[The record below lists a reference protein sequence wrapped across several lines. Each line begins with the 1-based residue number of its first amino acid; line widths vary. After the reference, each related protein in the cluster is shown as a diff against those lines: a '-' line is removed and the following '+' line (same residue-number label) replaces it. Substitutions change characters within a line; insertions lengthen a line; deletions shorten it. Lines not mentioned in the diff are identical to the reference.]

1 MDITSDIPLNVIE
14 KGRSLEEVLAK
25 VMSSWRIAN
34 EIGSKAGLTEEDL
47 FSRTL
52 MCVAYRIYLIGVQDG
67 MKEDEE
73 NERTD

>member
-25 VMSSWRIAN
+25 VMSSWRSAN
-34 EIGSKAGLTEEDL
+34 EIGSKVGLTEEDL

-52 MCVAYRIYLIGVQDG
+52 MCVAYRIYLMGVQDG
-67 MKEDEE
+67 MKEDKE
-73 NERTD
+73 NE

>member
-1 MDITSDIPLNVIE
+1 MSKVSLRTQASRLMQSNHGTS
-14 KGRSLEEVLAK
+14 
-25 VMSSWRIAN
+25 AN

-52 MCVAYRIYLIGVQDG
+52 MCVAYRIYLMGVQDG

-73 NERTD
+73 NE

>member
-25 VMSSWRIAN
+25 VMSSWRSAN

-47 FSRTL
+47 FSGTL
-52 MCVAYRIYLIGVQDG
+52 MCVAYRIYLMGVQDG

-73 NERTD
+73 NE

>member
-25 VMSSWRIAN
+25 VMSSWRSAN
-34 EIGSKAGLTEEDL
+34 EIGFKAGLTEEDL

-52 MCVAYRIYLIGVQDG
+52 MCVAYRIYLMGVQDG

-73 NERTD
+73 NE